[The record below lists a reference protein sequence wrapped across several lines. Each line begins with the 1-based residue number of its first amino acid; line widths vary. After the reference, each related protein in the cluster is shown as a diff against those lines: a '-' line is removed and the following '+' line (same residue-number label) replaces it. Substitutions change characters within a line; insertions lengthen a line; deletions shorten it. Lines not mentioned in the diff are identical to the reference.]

1 MIERDRLIFGATPTR
16 WAAGVPAVAA
26 LAGILFAMSFATAR
40 GTEIRSEGRD
50 LPSQIRA
57 LSRQVDAKDAQVR
70 RLAVGPITLTHQP
83 VASSRRASTPR
94 MSSSTNRTSRPSS
107 TPYGAAAPRP

>member
-40 GTEIRSEGRD
+40 GTEIRSERFD
-50 LPSQIRA
+50 W
-57 LSRQVDAKDAQVR
+57 AQ
-70 RLAVGPITLTHQP
+70 
-83 VASSRRASTPR
+83 
-94 MSSSTNRTSRPSS
+94 
-107 TPYGAAAPRP
+107 GAASPTAGSSQTAVILNDAFMIRGEVAATA